1 MLVEKAK
8 GVIILCSRRRSA
20 AQTRKPTAHNPR
32 QSFMS
37 PLTWHGPFSFENVC
51 YLVEVDPPHIRQWL
65 QKWEVMIRA
74 RQQYRRD
81 AWLAHH
87 APQASPACPPLQ
99 KRRTASAAVTAQQSL
114 SKPNPYTE

>member
-1 MLVEKAK
+1 MLVEKAR
-8 GVIILCSRRRSA
+8 GVIILCSTRRSA

-51 YLVEVDPPHIRQWL
+51 YLVEVDPPHVRQWL

-74 RQQYRRD
+74 GHQYRRERV
-81 AWLAHH
+81 ACTSR
-87 APQASPACPPLQ
+87 SPSLSGL
-99 KRRTASAAVTAQQSL
+99 SAASEATDGERCSNSAAKPDQAQ
-114 SKPNPYTE
+114 PYTE